1 MGSPFIGEIRLVG
14 CNFAILGWAFC
25 AGQQVAID
33 QLPALFQVIGTT
45 YGGDGTAFFALPDFQ
60 GRIPIH
66 RGTGPGLTPRS
77 VGQKGGSSTVTL
89 TTAQMPPHQHMLVA
103 ASGSGTSNDPKGN
116 LLAAP
121 AKGGSLY
128 GVSPPGGT
136 GPSVTTLNAQAIGST
151 GGGAPHN
158 NMQPYLAV
166 TFLIALEGAFPNPR

>member
-25 AGQQVAID
+25 AGQQVAIS
-33 QLPALFQVIGTT
+33 QLPALFTVIGTI
-45 YGGDGTAFFALPDFQ
+45 YGGDGTASFALPDFQ
-60 GRIPIH
+60 GRIPLH
-66 RGTGPGLTPRS
+66 PAQGAGL
-77 VGQKGGSSTVTL
+77 GQKDGSSTVTL
-89 TTAQMPPHQHMLVA
+89 TLNQMPSHQHMLVA
-103 ASGSGTSNDPKGN
+103 ASSGGTSNDPKGN

-158 NMQPYLAV
+158 NMQPYLV
-166 TFLIALEGAFPNPR
+166 LNFLIALEGVPPLS